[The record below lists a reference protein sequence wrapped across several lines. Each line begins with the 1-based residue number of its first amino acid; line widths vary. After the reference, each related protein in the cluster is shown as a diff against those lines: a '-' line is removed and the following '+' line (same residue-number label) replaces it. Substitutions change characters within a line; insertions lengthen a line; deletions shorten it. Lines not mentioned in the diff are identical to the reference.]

1 MRFNC
6 LDGHGFVKG
15 AEEFL
20 GCVIGMEDAGNSCCN
35 LHAHTFTRARHAHA
49 FENEVCDVPALIVN
63 VCRCVAPASDSAA
76 RGLVMMMVR
85 DWCAR
90 INRRHDLMMMLC
102 THQSASWQNSGD

>member
-63 VCRCVAPASDSAA
+63 VCRCLAPASDSAA
-76 RGLVMMMVR
+76 RDDDGI
-85 DWCAR
+85 C
-90 INRRHDLMMMLC
+90 INRCHDLMMMLC
-102 THQSASWQNSGD
+102 THQSAS

>member
-49 FENEVCDVPALIVN
+49 SENEVCDVPALIVN
-63 VCRCVAPASDSAA
+63 VCRCVEPASDSAA

-90 INRRHDLMMMLC
+90 IKSIGVM
-102 THQSASWQNSGD
+102 S